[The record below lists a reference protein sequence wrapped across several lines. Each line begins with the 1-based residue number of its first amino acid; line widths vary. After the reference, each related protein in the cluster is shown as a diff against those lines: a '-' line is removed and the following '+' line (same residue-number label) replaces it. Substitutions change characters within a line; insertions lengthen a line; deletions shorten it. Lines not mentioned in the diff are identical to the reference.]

1 MNILY
6 ITLSRPRLSEHG
18 IYPDLVRALK
28 RASHRV
34 TIVYAASP
42 RDQKKTELTKE
53 DGVTLL
59 KVVVGENFNVGL
71 IRKGINTIKME
82 PLLKRGIRK
91 YLKGEHYDLCI
102 YATPPVTF
110 AGVVEYCRKLFGVR
124 TFLML
129 KDIFPQNAVDIGLF
143 KEGSLIHRYFKK
155 KERALYALS
164 DRIGCMSEANLGYI
178 REHEPWIDE
187 KKLLVFPN
195 TIELEPGT
203 YPRSNPCSNVTSF
216 VFGGNLGKPQAMDFL
231 ISAIGDE
238 RLALRKD
245 IAFYVIGQG
254 SEKEKVERAAK
265 QLGNL
270 TFIDMMPPAEYDRL
284 MERMDV
290 GIISL
295 DHRFTIPNFPSRILS
310 YMKAGKPVLAC
321 SDEVTDIRE
330 LVEDKGRFGLWV
342 SSADKEGFVDAVLR
356 LSGDEEM
363 RKAMGIRGFEYLKEN
378 FEVGLSVRLLE
389 ESMNERKAYV

>member
-155 KERALYALS
+155 KERTLYALS

-195 TIELEPGT
+195 TIELEPGI

-216 VFGGNLGKPQAMDFL
+216 VFGGNLGKPQAIDFL

-245 IAFYVIGQG
+245 IAFYIIGQG